1 MTNNIIQGEP
11 GDGIVIID
19 RYNLRPKRFLVQGNE
34 MLSLLQ
40 SKYGNMVSHRLYS
53 SFTSHNQSHT
63 PFRDYIVYA
72 ICSLSTTL

>member
-1 MTNNIIQGEP
+1 MQGEP

-40 SKYGNMVSHRLYS
+40 SKYGNDFIIIVLRLHHHRSEITSSSVSCTH
-53 SFTSHNQSHT
+53 
-63 PFRDYIVYA
+63 
-72 ICSLSTTL
+72 